1 MVKYDAILLGDIF
14 FYQRAKKIGQMAQ
27 FITLFNQLA
36 APEIREPAAGCLIF
50 QVDDIRYVTGVV
62 FTGLNWIGAEA
73 KFSQNIMYIGF
84 VGVNIFTQT
93 ESGPAPPRSMRIEGT
108 PEMAA

>member
-1 MVKYDAILLGDIF
+1 
-14 FYQRAKKIGQMAQ
+14 MAQ

-50 QVDDIRYVTGVV
+50 QVDDIRYFTGVV

-84 VGVNIFTQT
+84 VGVNILTQT
-93 ESGPAPPRSMRIEGT
+93 ESGPAPLDEDRRHSGNGGIIVSTAGSH
-108 PEMAA
+108 